1 MKLIFTRTDLHLVSF
16 WKWAFWNSEIA
27 YSEIKWYVDSVSLFR
42 PKFDR
47 SHEGHALG
55 ISGLAMK
62 ICTPKEACKI

>member
-1 MKLIFTRTDLHLVSF
+1 MSL
-16 WKWAFWNSEIA
+16 WNSEIA
-27 YSEIKWYVDSVSLFR
+27 YSEIKWYVHSVSLFG

-62 ICTPKEACKI
+62 ICTP